1 MFDNASAE
9 LLWFLVGLV
18 LLLSELILPGFVII
32 FFGAGAWVT
41 ALLVGF
47 DLLPSFN
54 AQLLVFLA
62 TSVLAL
68 VVFRKKGQRY
78 FEGRVSGVWNPSAS
92 MEDLKGDRA
101 VVISPITPNTPGGKV
116 EYHGTSWNAE
126 SDVPIAL
133 GQPVVIVERKN
144 LVLHVKP
151 LH

>member
-18 LLLSELILPGFVII
+18 LLLSELVLPGLVII
-32 FFGAGAWVT
+32 FFGVGAWVT

-54 AQLLVFLA
+54 AQLIVFLV

-68 VVFRKKGQRY
+68 VIFRKKGQRY
-78 FEGRVSGVWNPSAS
+78 FEGRVSGIWNPRAS

-101 VVISPITPNTPGGKV
+101 VVTSPIAPNTPGGKV
-116 EYHGTSWNAE
+116 EYHGTTWNAE
-126 SDVPIAL
+126 SDVSIAQ